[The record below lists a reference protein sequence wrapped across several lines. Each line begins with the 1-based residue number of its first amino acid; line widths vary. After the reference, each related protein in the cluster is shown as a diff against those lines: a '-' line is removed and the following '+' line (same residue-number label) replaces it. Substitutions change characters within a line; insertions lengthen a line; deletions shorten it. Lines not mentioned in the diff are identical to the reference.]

1 MCWEGNDLLQLGT
14 AMVVAI
20 TSGVSLITAILLW
33 RTQKVA
39 RDTAT
44 CFDRIDA
51 VGFQRSA
58 GVLASDQPVPRAVD
72 NPQARAFVSRD
83 AGCACASAYMKKSP

>member
-1 MCWEGNDLLQLGT
+1 MYWAGNELLQLGT
-14 AMVVAI
+14 VMVVAI
-20 TSGVSLITAILLW
+20 TSGISLITAILLW

-51 VGFQRSA
+51 VGFRRSVRGPASFSPCPERSA
-58 GVLASDQPVPRAVD
+58 L
-72 NPQARAFVSRD
+72 QARVFA
-83 AGCACASAYMKKSP
+83 P